1 MKNYRSGCCSRLPC
15 KAWSLCF
22 ALAFLAGCAP
32 ALYLPT
38 QADAEKSGAEL
49 EALQTGRTLYVSHC
63 GSCHNLIVPEKH
75 TLSEWEENMNE
86 MQEKAHIDT
95 SQRALIMD
103 YLKTRSKP

>member
-15 KAWSLCF
+15 KARGLCF
-22 ALAFLAGCAP
+22 ILAFLAGCAP

-75 TLSEWEENMNE
+75 TFAEWEINMNE
-86 MQEKAHIDT
+86 MQEKARIDDM
-95 SQRALIMD
+95 QLALILD
-103 YLKTRSKP
+103 YLKHRSKP